1 MANAVYVYD
10 ASIGQFASYING
22 VGTNGGSGIIPS
34 TQSFFVQANAAS
46 PVLTAAESVKT
57 STNGAFKN
65 LRSNNMIKL
74 AINNVGKKDETVI
87 AFDDIASTGF
97 EFDSDAQKLK
107 SPLENAPYLCSV
119 STDGFDL
126 AINGFPSDKE
136 EFIIPLKIESNL
148 GGKAQITWSG
158 NVIEDGY
165 TFYFEDMLENK
176 KVDMASTQSMNVD
189 LIPDNNEARFQIRKT
204 RTAEVAIEDAQ
215 ASITGYLSTG
225 GVILNFNYT
234 EEYNFKINAYNVL
247 GQQLIEPIVG
257 TYSNQTIQFGDARY
271 AQNALI
277 DIINTDTGE
286 RTTIRL
292 GN

>member
-1 MANAVYVYD
+1 VYVYD

-22 VGTNGGSGIIPS
+22 VETNGGSGIIPS
-34 TQSFFVQANAAS
+34 SQSFFVQANGSS
-46 PVLTAAESVKT
+46 PALTAVENVKT
-57 STNGAFKN
+57 SSNGTFKN

-74 AINNVGKKDETVI
+74 AINNAGRKDETII
-87 AFDDIASTGF
+87 AFDDISSTGF
-97 EFDSDAQKLK
+97 EFESDAQKLK
-107 SPLENAPYLCSV
+107 SPLESAPYLCSV

-126 AINGFPSDKE
+126 AINGFPSDRE

-176 KVDMASTQSMNVD
+176 QVDMASTQSMNVD
-189 LIPDNNEARFQIRKT
+189 LTPDNNEARFQIRKT
-204 RTAEVAIEDAQ
+204 RNSEVTIEDQ
-215 ASITGYLSTG
+215 AENITGYLSTG
-225 GVILNFNYT
+225 GVILNFNYN
-234 EEYNFKINAYNVL
+234 EAHNFKINAYNVL

>member
-1 MANAVYVYD
+1 
-10 ASIGQFASYING
+10 
-22 VGTNGGSGIIPS
+22 
-34 TQSFFVQANAAS
+34 
-46 PVLTAAESVKT
+46 
-57 STNGAFKN
+57 
-65 LRSNNMIKL
+65 MIKL
-74 AINNVGKKDETVI
+74 AINNAGRKDETVI
-87 AFDDIASTGF
+87 AFDDISSTGF
-97 EFDSDAQKLK
+97 EFESDAQKLK
-107 SPLENAPYLCSV
+107 SPLESAPYLCSV

-126 AINGFPSDKE
+126 AINGFPSDRE

-176 KVDMASTQSMNVD
+176 QVDMASTQSMNVD
-189 LIPDNNEARFQIRKT
+189 LIPDNNEARFQIRKS
-204 RTAEVAIEDAQ
+204 RNAEVKIEDQ
-215 ASITGYLSTG
+215 AENITGYLSTG
-225 GVILNFNYT
+225 GVILNFNYN
-234 EEYNFKINAYNVL
+234 EAHNFKINAYNVL

-257 TYSNQTIQFGDARY
+257 TYSNQTIQFGDVRY